1 METISMISD
10 IWSALTIAL
19 TVFLF
24 WKGLLPALWRLGS
37 GLSNKK
43 IAIYA
48 KGDNAE
54 ELKKL
59 VSDLKIF
66 KGQVVIVRSDNEL
79 GDAETAH
86 IHLVRWCDFK
96 GSLNK
101 IILKKN
107 KNDAMIVYCPSTD
120 GRVDVESEELINS
133 KENSL
138 VVGFRGRL
146 LNDIVTSLITT
157 SYEKI

>member
-1 METISMISD
+1 MQTVSMILD
-10 IWSALTIAL
+10 IWAILMIVL
-19 TVFLF
+19 TVFLI
-24 WKGLLPALWRLGS
+24 WRGLLPALWRLGG

-66 KGQVVIVRSDNEL
+66 KGQVVVVRSDNEL

-86 IHLVRWCDFK
+86 IHLIRWCDFK
-96 GSLNK
+96 GSLDK
-101 IILKKN
+101 IMLKKH
-107 KNDAMIVYCPSTD
+107 KNDALIVYCPFKD
-120 GRVDVESEELINS
+120 GQIIDELELINS

-138 VVGFRGRL
+138 IVGFRGRL

-157 SYEKI
+157 SYEKR